1 MPSSFDEVRFR
12 ELMVESQDLQSDAM
26 KGARTDLDDYV
37 GAALEAR
44 HESRNDDRPR
54 PRPRPSRV
62 GVGGALVGAGAL
74 GLAGLALAGP
84 ASAADLDV
92 QVLQTAASLENL
104 AVATYTK
111 ALTLPFIGGS
121 SANPVVKTFAT
132 MTSKQHAEHAKA
144 FNAAVTKM
152 GGKAQNNP
160 NATYKKVVDNA
171 LPGIKGP
178 GDVVSLAVTLEDI
191 ATQTYVKNVSQ
202 VSTKELRELFGS
214 VAGVEAQHKA
224 VLLAVG
230 ALLSGGLASQIKL
243 PPDAAKLPAAAGKV
257 GFPDAFFPTKK
268 AAPAT
273 SGQVK

>member
-1 MPSSFDEVRFR
+1 MPSSFDEARFR
-12 ELMVESQDLQSDAM
+12 ELMVESEDLQSDAM
-26 KGARTDLDDYV
+26 KGAKTDLDDYV
-37 GAALEAR
+37 AAALEAR
-44 HESRNDDRPR
+44 YVARNDDRPR
-54 PRPRPSRV
+54 PRPSRSGI

-84 ASAADLDV
+84 ASAAQIDV

-104 AVATYTK
+104 AVATYKK
-111 ALTLPFIGGS
+111 ALTLPFIGGG
-121 SANPVVKTFAT
+121 SANPVVKAFAQKT
-132 MTSKQHAEHAKA
+132 QSQHAEHAQA
-144 FNAAVTKM
+144 FNAAVKKL
-152 GGKAQNNP
+152 GGKEQNSVNP
-160 NATYKKVVDNA
+160 TYNKVVQSA

-202 VSTKELRELFGS
+202 VSTKELRQLFGS

-230 ALLSGGLASQIKL
+230 ALLTAAPAQIKL